1 MKMQKTR
8 LGVAVGLLGAAIY
21 LVGLYGGVLATAL
34 LVGYVLVF
42 EENDWLKKN
51 AVKAFVLMMIFSA
64 VSSVFYLIPNAIEVI
79 CSIINI
85 LGIDFYPEIVYN
97 LSNVISGVLGIV
109 ETLLFL
115 GLALKSLSQGS
126 ITIPVVDQLID
137 TYMD

>member
-1 MKMQKTR
+1 MQKTR

-79 CSIINI
+79 SSIINI

-97 LSNVISGVLGIV
+97 LSNVISGALGIV

-126 ITIPVVDQLID
+126 IAIPVVDQLID

>member
-1 MKMQKTR
+1 MQKTR
-8 LGVAVGLLGAAIY
+8 LGVTVGLLGAAIY

-79 CSIINI
+79 SSIINI

-97 LSNVISGVLGIV
+97 LSNVISGALGIV

-126 ITIPVVDQLID
+126 IAIPVVDQLID